1 LKTSYIE
8 GDSGVNQ
15 SIVEPKRALPTL
27 AKLWHGKY
35 CPHETECA
43 CRTSSWCPEGKRIQA
58 DGERNY
64 PMTHLAGCSF
74 SYVRCCC
81 RVLDEIEELA
91 NEYISQAG
99 VSEPPVPTDIISLF
113 DKQRPIEIRQLPL
126 RRFHGCTWLVDEEW
140 VVHLNSNA
148 EPKEANFTVFHE
160 GFHIICHNFG
170 LAFRRVEERNKKVS
184 ERLADYFAAS
194 VLMPRNFIYRLW
206 PEINDPTK
214 MADIFSVPQLVM
226 EDWLTRLRIF
236 RV

>member
-1 LKTSYIE
+1 M
-8 GDSGVNQ
+8 
-15 SIVEPKRALPTL
+15 
-27 AKLWHGKY
+27 
-35 CPHETECA
+35 
-43 CRTSSWCPEGKRIQA
+43 QA

-74 SYVRCCC
+74 SYARCCC
-81 RVLDEIEELA
+81 HVLDEIEELA

-113 DKQRPIEIRQLPL
+113 DKQRPIEIRHLPL

-140 VVHLNSNA
+140 VVHLNSNT

-160 GFHIICHNFG
+160 GFHIICRNFG

-194 VLMPRNFIYRLW
+194 ILMPRNFVYELW
-206 PEINDPTK
+206 PVINDPTK
-214 MADIFSVPQLVM
+214 MANIFSVPQRVM
-226 EDWLTRLRIF
+226 EDWLTRLRIL